1 VVPVDFTVLA
11 VNSTLLET
19 LSSDLITLMVAII
32 PVLII
37 LGLFAK
43 FKGWI

>member
-1 VVPVDFTVLA
+1 MDFTVLA

-19 LSSDLITLMVAII
+19 LSSDLLTLMVAII

-37 LGLFAK
+37 LGIFGK
-43 FKGWI
+43 FKGWF